1 MGVDRRGH
9 GNRASRRAHA
19 AHGRAWP
26 VVAVGVLVGALA
38 ATALAQGTP
47 ADPPPHAAS
56 PARPSAEARVTP
68 SAEAPVVPSAG
79 ALVPAPAGS
88 PTVAPDGA
96 ARRCVEA
103 TLARMPLAA
112 RAGQVLVVGLPAA
125 HPADPAGVL
134 GRHRVGGV
142 FLRGRSSQRAAGLH
156 RAVRV
161 LQAEAR
167 AGGVPLH
174 VAVDQEGGR
183 VQTLGGVDFPPIPSA
198 VEQGRLDAATLGRVS
213 AGSARRL
220 HAVGVTVNLAP
231 VADTVP
237 PDKVETNRPIG
248 AYQRNYGV
256 HPGRVG
262 RDVGTVVAATRRS
275 GVLATLKHFPGLG
288 RVRAN
293 TDTSSTAVDPVASV
307 TDPYLEPF
315 RAGIAAGAAAVMISS
330 AAYPRLD
337 SANIAAF
344 SSPIVTGLLRGRLGY
359 RGLVV
364 SDDLGQAVAVRAV
377 PVGERAVRF
386 VRAGGDMV
394 LTVRSEDAAPMVAAL
409 VAAARAEPAFAQRL
423 TAAAR
428 NVLLSKQEV
437 GLLHCGAVPR

>member
-1 MGVDRRGH
+1 
-9 GNRASRRAHA
+9 
-19 AHGRAWP
+19 
-26 VVAVGVLVGALA
+26 VG
-38 ATALAQGTP
+38 
-47 ADPPPHAAS
+47 D
-56 PARPSAEARVTP
+56 
-68 SAEAPVVPSAG
+68 
-79 ALVPAPAGS
+79 
-88 PTVAPDGA
+88 
-96 ARRCVEA
+96 
-103 TLARMPLAA
+103 RMPLAA

-125 HPADPAGVL
+125 YPADPAGVV
-134 GRHRVGGV
+134 GRYRVGGV
-142 FLRGRSSQRAAGLH
+142 FLRGRSSQRAAALH
-156 RAVRV
+156 RALRV

-198 VEQGRLDAATLGRVS
+198 VEQGRLDAATLRRVS
-213 AGSARRL
+213 ADSARRL

-256 HPGRVG
+256 RPDQVG
-262 RDVGTVVAATRRS
+262 RDIATVVAATRRS
-275 GVLATLKHFPGLG
+275 GVLPTLKHFPGLG

-293 TDTSSTAVDPVASV
+293 TDSSTTAVDPVASAA
-307 TDPYLEPF
+307 DPYLEPF
-315 RAGIAAGAAAVMISS
+315 RAGIAAGAAAVMVSS
-330 AAYPRLD
+330 ATYPRLD
-337 SANIAAF
+337 RATIAAF
-344 SSPIVTGLLRGRLGY
+344 SSPVITGLLRGRLGY

-364 SDDLGQAVAVRAV
+364 SDDLGRAVAVRAV

-409 VAAARAEPAFAQRL
+409 VAAARAEPAFARRL
-423 TAAAR
+423 AAAAR
-428 NVLLSKQEV
+428 NVLLSKQQA
-437 GLLHCGAVPR
+437 GLLPCAAVPR